1 MHLDSCQLTN
11 GHGQGQVRSSKKTL
25 CSGASKWGRKAGM
38 ALHEVLTHEIDAGPS
53 GPQIGA
59 LFDVDRTLIAGFSAY
74 EFLRDGVR
82 TGVVGPLALGDALA
96 TALRFQSRQMD
107 FSGFVAAVS
116 SIMRGRSE
124 ADFEATGGRI
134 FAERLAGSI
143 YPEARALVEAHF
155 RKGHTVALVS
165 AASRYQVEPLARDLG
180 IEHVLCTQLEVRDG
194 KFTGA
199 VVHPTCYGDGK
210 ALYARR
216 LAKRTHVHLSQS
228 YFYTDSH
235 EDLPLLNI
243 VGKPRPLNPDRR
255 LTEIATA
262 RGWPTRRFSSRG
274 TPSVTDVVRTGL
286 AIGSIVPSFLL
297 GLPAAA
303 LDGSW
308 RRAVNIATA
317 TWGELG
323 AALAGVDVRVVGEEH
338 LWSQRPAVFT
348 FNHQSGIDMLLIA
361 KLLRRDVVAVAK
373 QELRSNPIWG
383 PVFALAGT
391 VFIDRFNR
399 DKAIDALQPAVDALR
414 QGLSLAIAPE
424 GTRSPTPR
432 LGRFKKGAFHLA
444 MAANVPIVPI
454 VFRNALAALPKHALI
469 VRSTVIEAVVHPPIA
484 TDTWTADNLDDKIA
498 SVRRL
503 YLETLGQQEE

>member
-1 MHLDSCQLTN
+1 M
-11 GHGQGQVRSSKKTL
+11 
-25 CSGASKWGRKAGM
+25 
-38 ALHEVLTHEIDAGPS
+38 
-53 GPQIGA
+53 
-59 LFDVDRTLIAGFSAY
+59 
-74 EFLRDGVR
+74 
-82 TGVVGPLALGDALA
+82 
-96 TALRFQSRQMD
+96 
-107 FSGFVAAVS
+107 
-116 SIMRGRSE
+116 
-124 ADFEATGGRI
+124 
-134 FAERLAGSI
+134 
-143 YPEARALVEAHF
+143 
-155 RKGHTVALVS
+155 
-165 AASRYQVEPLARDLG
+165 
-180 IEHVLCTQLEVRDG
+180 
-194 KFTGA
+194 
-199 VVHPTCYGDGK
+199 
-210 ALYARR
+210 
-216 LAKRTHVHLSQS
+216 
-228 YFYTDSH
+228 
-235 EDLPLLNI
+235 
-243 VGKPRPLNPDRR
+243 
-255 LTEIATA
+255 
-262 RGWPTRRFSSRG
+262 
-274 TPSVTDVVRTGL
+274 
-286 AIGSIVPSFLL
+286 PSFLL

-348 FNHQSGIDMLLIA
+348 FSHQSGIDMLLIA

-454 VFRNALAALPKHALI
+454 VFRNALDALAKHALI

>member
-1 MHLDSCQLTN
+1 
-11 GHGQGQVRSSKKTL
+11 
-25 CSGASKWGRKAGM
+25 M
-38 ALHEVLTHEIDAGPS
+38 ALHEALTREIEEGPS

-59 LFDVDRTLIAGFSAY
+59 FFDVDRTLIAGFSAY
-74 EFLRDGVR
+74 EFLRDGLR
-82 TGVVGPLALGDALA
+82 TGLVGPLALGDALA
-96 TALRFQSRQMD
+96 TALRFQSQQIG
-107 FSGFVAAVS
+107 FSAFVTGVTS
-116 SIMRGRSE
+116 MIRGHSE
-124 ADFEATGGRI
+124 AEFEATGGRI
-134 FAERLAGSI
+134 FAERLAGNI
-143 YPEARALVEAHF
+143 YPEARALVEAHS
-155 RKGHTVALVS
+155 RKGHTLALVS
-165 AASRYQVEPLARDLG
+165 AASRYQVEPLAHDLG
-180 IEHVLCTQLEVRDG
+180 IEHVLCTQLEIKDG

-199 VVHPTCYGDGK
+199 VVHPACYGDGK

-216 LAKRTHVHLSQS
+216 LARRKRVRLSQS

-235 EDLPLLNI
+235 EDLPLLEV
-243 VGKPRPLNPDRR
+243 VGKPRPLNPDRK

-262 RGWPTRRFSSRG
+262 RGWPARRFTSRG
-274 TPSVTDVVRTGL
+274 TPSVTDVIRTGL
-286 AIGSIVPSFLL
+286 AIGSLVPSFLL

-323 AALAGVDVRVVGEEH
+323 AALAGIDVRVSGEEH
-338 LWSQRPAVFT
+338 LWSRRPAVFI

-373 QELRSNPIWG
+373 QELRRNPIFG
-383 PVFALAGT
+383 PVFALSGT
-391 VFIDRFNR
+391 VFIDRFHR
-399 DKAIDALQPAVDALR
+399 DKAIEALQPAVDALR

-432 LGRFKKGAFHLA
+432 IGRFKKGAFHLA

-454 VFRNALAALPKHALI
+454 VFRNALDALPKQGII
-469 VRSTVIEAVVHPPIA
+469 VRPAVIEAVVHPPIA
-484 TDTWTADNLDDKIA
+484 TDKWTADNLDEKIE

-503 YLETLGQQEE
+503 YLETLGQLDE